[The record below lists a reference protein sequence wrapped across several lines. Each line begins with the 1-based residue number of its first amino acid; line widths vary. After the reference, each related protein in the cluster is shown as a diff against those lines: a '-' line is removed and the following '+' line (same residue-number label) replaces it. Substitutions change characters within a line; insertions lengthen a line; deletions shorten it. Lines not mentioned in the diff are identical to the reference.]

1 MKPELL
7 KLDREER
14 SKGRGFMKRMKERWD
29 EKYPGLPVT
38 AQCLRDNAAR
48 ISKDKVLLNL
58 LEVQD
63 QSETVKMQ
71 MLRQLY
77 QDMKTK
83 VRQ

>member
-1 MKPELL
+1 MKQ
-7 KLDREER
+7 
-14 SKGRGFMKRMKERWD
+14 MKERWD
-29 EKYPGLPVT
+29 EKYPGLPVI